1 LLVLGCK
8 AIDYKLKFY
17 IKVIKSNKGWIK
29 EFEFMILGY
38 LNPLKTS
45 NLTNKNKNN

>member
-1 LLVLGCK
+1 MLVLGCK
-8 AIDYKLKFY
+8 AIDYKFY

-29 EFEFMILGY
+29 EFKFMILGY